1 MADDKKE
8 KWLNWLAL
16 TTLIFSASAT
26 LGSSK
31 AGGYSGKAM
40 SEQILA
46 SDQWAFYQ
54 AKSIKKHTYELQR
67 EALSLAMLPV
77 AEPVQ
82 AKYKEAIDRIA
93 KDASRYDA
101 EKKEIKTAAADHEKN
116 RDVAA
121 KFASLF
127 GKAVLYLQVAIII
140 SALGALM
147 KKQPLW
153 LISFAPGITGMIYFI
168 RAFWL
173 TW

>member
-1 MADDKKE
+1 MADEKKE

-16 TTLIFSASAT
+16 TTLIFSAAAT

-31 AGGYSGKAM
+31 AGGYSSKAM
-40 SEQILA
+40 SEQIKA
-46 SDQWAFYQ
+46 SDQWAFFQ
-54 AKSIKKHTYELQR
+54 AKSIKQHTFDLQR

-77 AEPVQ
+77 AEPIQ
-82 AKYKEAIDRIA
+82 AKYKEAIERIA
-93 KDASRYDA
+93 KDVSRYDA
-101 EKKEIKTAAADHEKN
+101 EKKEIKAQAADHEKN

-121 KFASLF
+121 VFAGLF
-127 GKAVLYLQVAIII
+127 ARAVLYLQVAIIV
-140 SALGALM
+140 SALAALM

-153 LISFAPGITGMIYFI
+153 LVSFVPGIIGMVYFI

>member
-1 MADDKKE
+1 MADDKKD

-40 SEQILA
+40 SEQIKA
-46 SDQWAFYQ
+46 SDQWAYYQ
-54 AKSIKKHTYELQR
+54 AKSIKQHTFELQR
-67 EALSLAMLPV
+67 EALSLAMLPQ
-77 AEPVQ
+77 AEAIQ
-82 AKYKEAIDRIA
+82 AKYTESIEHIA

-101 EKKEIKTAAADHEKN
+101 EKKEIFAEAKAHEANRDTAANYGA
-116 RDVAA
+116 
-121 KFASLF
+121 LF
-127 GKAVLYLQVAIII
+127 GRAVLYLQVAIIV
-140 SALGALM
+140 SALAALM
-147 KKQPLW
+147 KKFPLW
-153 LISFAPGITGMIYFI
+153 LIRFVPGIAGMIYFI

>member
-16 TTLIFSASAT
+16 TTLIFSAAAT

-31 AGGYSGKAM
+31 AGGYSNKAM

-54 AKSIKKHTYELQR
+54 AKSIKQHTFELQR
-67 EALSLAMLPV
+67 EALTLAMLPA

-82 AKYKEAIDRIA
+82 AKYKETIERIA
-93 KDASRYDA
+93 KDVSRYDA
-101 EKKEIKTAAADHEKN
+101 EKKEIKSSASDHEKN
-116 RDVAA
+116 RDVSA
-121 KFASLF
+121 KYTALF
-127 GKAVLYLQVAIII
+127 GRAVLYLQVTIII

-147 KKQPLW
+147 KKRPLW
-153 LISFAPGITGMIYFI
+153 LISFVPGITGMVYFI